1 MIYNKATSQPI
12 IPWLSDKGDK
22 PTKGVHN
29 GSLLIEMDTATTYIF
44 DAENKVWY
52 PFGGKGS
59 GGGGG
64 SSVAVESLTVTENGT
79 TTAPE
84 GTAYNPVTVSVPDPV
99 LETLNVSANGTY
111 TPGPEGSIAGWD
123 EVVVSVP
130 ASVPVLQTLTVTENG
145 TYTPESGFNG
155 FDEVEV
161 NVPNRYSASDAGKTV
176 QREITRT
183 ISYSVGSDS
192 MFHDGNA
199 MDRNAAYRYVSPT
212 VLTESECSNAAVYCV
227 DDTEAPRYQTVYAV
241 DLIQTSFDDMSDV
254 HDGPEIYRCNDA
266 TGAPLFAVVPTT
278 QVTDQGTYQ
287 AGIYICTFYQPDMSS
302 NSDRP
307 WGDSSSSD
315 TQIQLL
321 GNHYVL
327 R

>member
-12 IPWLSDKGDK
+12 IPWLSTKEK
-22 PTKGVHN
+22 PVDGIHN
-29 GSLLIEMDTATTYIF
+29 GTFLIEMDTATTYIF
-44 DAENKVWY
+44 DAENRIWY
-52 PFGGKGS
+52 PFGGQGS
-59 GGGGG
+59 SGGGG
-64 SSVAVESLTVTENGT
+64 SSSVTIEPLTVTKNGT

-99 LETLNVSANGTY
+99 LETL
-111 TPGPEGSIAGWD
+111 
-123 EVVVSVP
+123 
-130 ASVPVLQTLTVTENG
+130 TVTQNG
-145 TYTPESGFNG
+145 TYTPENGVDG
-155 FDEVEV
+155 FDLVYV
-161 NVPNRYSASDAGKTV
+161 DVQPYFTAADVGKTV

-183 ISYSVGSDS
+183 VSYSVGSDS
-192 MFHDGNA
+192 GFYDGNA
-199 MDRNAAYRYVSPT
+199 MGRNAAYGYASPT

-227 DDTEAPRYQTVYAV
+227 DSTEAPRYQTVYAV

-254 HDGPEIYRCNDA
+254 HDGPEIYRCSDA

-287 AGIYICTFYQPDMSS
+287 AGIYICTFYQPDIDSSS
-302 NSDRP
+302 NRP
-307 WGDSSSSD
+307 WGESSSSD

-321 GNHYVL
+321 GNNYVL